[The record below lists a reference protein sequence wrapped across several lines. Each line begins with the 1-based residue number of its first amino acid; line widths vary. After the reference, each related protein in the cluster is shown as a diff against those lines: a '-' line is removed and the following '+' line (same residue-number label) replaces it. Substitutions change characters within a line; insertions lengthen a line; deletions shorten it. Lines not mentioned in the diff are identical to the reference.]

1 MLEVTRCEACRAFV
15 RAEDS
20 FCWSCGAPV
29 GDTEIAVNSQTIA
42 ETVEVDPDVALTLRR
57 AHLARQRG
65 RAAEAERLVLDVLEQ
80 RPDSVPALSM
90 LSEILRAKGDLVG
103 AVAAAQRATDGAADG
118 AAPPGSISTA
128 RQQRA
133 QIEDHVVKEVS
144 RPYDQPADTPLSLL
158 LAPAVSWYRSRGCY
172 LALGILGLISLQLA
186 IVAAFR
192 GHLTGYFWLGAS
204 LVAAGWVYSDAETR
218 KLGGLFW
225 GPLVLCLGPFGLAIY
240 ILATY

>member
-1 MLEVTRCEACRAFV
+1 
-15 RAEDS
+15 
-20 FCWSCGAPV
+20 V
-29 GDTEIAVNSQTIA
+29 GETEIAVDSQATA
-42 ETVEVDPDVALTLRR
+42 GAVEIDPEVALTLRQ

-65 RAAEAERLVLDVLEQ
+65 RAAEAERLLLDVLELH
-80 RPDSVPALSM
+80 PDSVPALSM

-118 AAPPGSISTA
+118 AAPPGSVSTA
-128 RQQRA
+128 RKQRA
-133 QIEDHVVKEVS
+133 QIEDHVVQEVS
-144 RPYDQPADTPLSLL
+144 RPRDRPSDGPISLL

-172 LALGILGLISLQLA
+172 LALGVLGLISLQLA

-192 GHLTGYFWLGAS
+192 GHLTGYLWLGAS
-204 LVAAGWVYSDAETR
+204 LVAAGWAYSDAETR